1 MLRAAPVFDN
11 QGSPAH
17 NKTMKLYHNCNY
29 SVKKVVRTK
38 KGAEF
43 VDSAPKLILHPI
55 KETQ

>member
-29 SVKKVVRTK
+29 SVRKVVSNK
-38 KGAEF
+38 KGTKF
-43 VDSAPKLILHPI
+43 VDSVPKLLDIPVQGLR
-55 KETQ
+55 